1 MGYPKSHSLSSC
13 YLSDSHFWGIPVGP
27 ISGHAHRNLPGL
39 SVNEGVDKYP
49 VSMLEINFVTWQC
62 FASPSMLNVQ
72 ELSHALF
79 KCGSL
84 SRGRNPKEW
93 VLASIFQ
100 YKHIS
105 IFISLSLY
113 IYITY
118 LLIFHICI
126 LYIYIIYI
134 YQSQFFDVQVSTC
147 TALGRYANFS
157 SSGDVGDWG
166 WRWVDQ
172 PIRSMLGDRP
182 QMNKN
187 KIIKNA
193 NKE

>member
-49 VSMLEINFVTWQC
+49 VSMLEINLVTWQC

-113 IYITY
+113 IYISHIY

-134 YQSQFFDVQVSTC
+134 YISITVLWRASEHMHCTRPLCKLFILWRRGWLRMKMGGSAHQINAGGSTP
-147 TALGRYANFS
+147 N
-157 SSGDVGDWG
+157 
-166 WRWVDQ
+166 
-172 PIRSMLGDRP
+172 
-182 QMNKN
+182 
-187 KIIKNA
+187 
-193 NKE
+193 E